1 MELIKETVSISESV
15 CSGKTQVM
23 SDGDVFVP
31 DIKPDML
38 KILQVDAVSYISE
51 TAVSDGKLNI
61 SGRICVTVLYV
72 PDCENEKIRSMNA
85 SFDFSQKV
93 ENNRIESGMS
103 VSAASN
109 VDRLEFSALNS
120 RKLRIKAIVGI
131 DYEVADIRRTEIAGG
146 TESESAEV
154 VTKTL
159 RVSDVTDMCRK
170 DFSVREKIEIPSGQS
185 SINEILKTDVRISDT
200 EYKTVT
206 GKIIVKGAACICVLY
221 TDDKCNIEFTE
232 AEIPFTEVFD
242 CDSAYENTVCDIDFY
257 VSEVTSTVSEDSDG
271 DRRIIE
277 INADVSANI
286 KATDS
291 TEIEILSDCYEPYM
305 KTEITKHTLKIEEI
319 TERPSTQLTLRE
331 IIEFPDDVPEVA
343 GVYNVIVRPE
353 ISRAEMQN
361 GKLVCEG
368 SVETYVLYLSD
379 SSENPVYSLKKSIPF
394 SNTIDCSNTGEPRV
408 KAEVKHT
415 GYNLNAAGELELR
428 CILAINAE
436 LASVSETEVID
447 EVTESEAEKM
457 RGMVIYFVQ
466 DGDTLWETAKRYRV
480 PQQEIIKFNNLED
493 DKLQRGMR
501 LFIPVG

>member
-1 MELIKETVSISESV
+1 
-15 CSGKTQVM
+15 
-23 SDGDVFVP
+23 
-31 DIKPDML
+31 
-38 KILQVDAVSYISE
+38 
-51 TAVSDGKLNI
+51 
-61 SGRICVTVLYV
+61 
-72 PDCENEKIRSMNA
+72 
-85 SFDFSQKV
+85 
-93 ENNRIESGMS
+93 
-103 VSAASN
+103 
-109 VDRLEFSALNS
+109 
-120 RKLRIKAIVGI
+120 
-131 DYEVADIRRTEIAGG
+131 
-146 TESESAEV
+146 
-154 VTKTL
+154 
-159 RVSDVTDMCRK
+159 
-170 DFSVREKIEIPSGQS
+170 
-185 SINEILKTDVRISDT
+185 
-200 EYKTVT
+200 
-206 GKIIVKGAACICVLY
+206 
-221 TDDKCNIEFTE
+221 
-232 AEIPFTEVFD
+232 
-242 CDSAYENTVCDIDFY
+242 
-257 VSEVTSTVSEDSDG
+257 
-271 DRRIIE
+271 
-277 INADVSANI
+277 
-286 KATDS
+286 
-291 TEIEILSDCYEPYM
+291 M

-331 IIEFPDDVPEVA
+331 IIEFHDDVPEVA
-343 GVYNVIVRPE
+343 GVYNVIARPE

-394 SNTIDCSNTGEPRV
+394 SNTIDCTNTGEPRV

-447 EVTESEAEKM
+447 GVTESEAEKM